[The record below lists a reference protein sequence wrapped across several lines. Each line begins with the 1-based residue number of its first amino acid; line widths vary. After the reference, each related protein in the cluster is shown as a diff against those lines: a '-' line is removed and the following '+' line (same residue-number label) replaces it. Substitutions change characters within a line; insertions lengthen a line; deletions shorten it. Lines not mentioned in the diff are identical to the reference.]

1 MSDETAKV
9 IEELIELEKKTTPGK
24 WDNSYNRK
32 AVTREDWKSYHPV
45 LAHCSTF
52 EDGDFIVALRNAF
65 PVLADLA
72 RRAVEAEKST
82 ATTAMGSEP
91 LQHGMNCGAL
101 SVHSDSSAC
110 TCGLHWRKQLQTE
123 QAMHAAW
130 RKRAEEAEK
139 TLLAAG
145 NEISELSMI
154 ATNIET
160 RAERAESRVRELEEA
175 LKDIS
180 GERGVCHDIGDCQQ
194 RARAAMSIDPKRIE
208 RLWEACPDL
217 RPEGLHVAP
226 ITAHAIIRDK
236 IVWWL
241 ASRQDAPAK
250 LFPPNRWDRGLS
262 GGSQDA
268 FDDAVAFAHRESK
281 FMIGPFTESGSCPSD
296 RYTTFEPIGKFD
308 DPTEACI
315 LAAERVLGLPEWTE

>member
-175 LKDIS
+175 NRLLANALNKYEYRDS
-180 GERGVCHDIGDCQQ
+180 LVNGDACQLLMRVPPQ
-194 RARAAMSIDPKRIE
+194 NDPDHEVSVAVRHFAHTEVSLLEAM
-208 RLWEACPDL
+208 
-217 RPEGLHVAP
+217 
-226 ITAHAIIRDK
+226 
-236 IVWWL
+236 
-241 ASRQDAPAK
+241 
-250 LFPPNRWDRGLS
+250 
-262 GGSQDA
+262 
-268 FDDAVAFAHRESK
+268 DAVNAN
-281 FMIGPFTESGSCPSD
+281 
-296 RYTTFEPIGKFD
+296 PI
-308 DPTEACI
+308 AC
-315 LAAERVLGLPEWTE
+315 AALERKNA